1 MQNQGFF
8 FKREELLPIESQSKG
23 VAKGPFHSWSGQA
36 AVGYVGLIDTDA
48 ILHGRE
54 ATNPTFSEISSQTI
68 PTTSNFLI
76 L

>member
-23 VAKGPFHSWSGQA
+23 VAKGPFRSWSGQA
-36 AVGYVGLIDTDA
+36 AMGYAGLTDPDA
-48 ILHGRE
+48 VLRGQE

-68 PTTSNFLI
+68 PTTSSFLI